1 MSSLGGLIG
10 RKIGMSQIF
19 AENGDAVPVTVI
31 EAGPCHVTQVKTLER
46 DGYEAAQIGFD
57 PKKEK
62 QTTRPLKGHFDKANV
77 EPQRIV
83 REVAV
88 DDIETCE
95 AGQVFGAG
103 IFETGEL
110 VDVTGI
116 IKGRGFQ
123 GVVKRHG
130 FRGGD
135 KTRGQSDRWRHPGSI
150 GQSATPSKVF
160 KGTRMGG
167 RMGNKRTTVRNLQ
180 VVGVDAEKNLLLVK
194 GAVPGHRNGY
204 VVIKRAG

>member
-1 MSSLGGLIG
+1 MRGLIG
-10 RKIGMSQIF
+10 RKIGMSQVF

-31 EAGPCHVTQVKTLER
+31 EAGPCFVTQVKTLDR
-46 DGYEAAQIGFD
+46 DGYEAAQIGFE

-62 QTTRPLKGHFDKANV
+62 QTTGPLQGHFKKAKV
-77 EPQRIV
+77 DPKRIL
-83 REVAV
+83 REVEV
-88 DDIETCE
+88 DDITACE
-95 AGQVFGAG
+95 PGQVYGVDVFK
-103 IFETGEL
+103 TGQL
-110 VDVTGI
+110 VDVTGNL
-116 IKGRGFQ
+116 KGKGFQ

-167 RMGNKRTTVRNLQ
+167 RMGNKRVTIRNLQ
-180 VVGVDAEKNLLLVK
+180 VVGVDAEQNILLVK
-194 GAVPGHRNGY
+194 GAVPGHRNAY
-204 VVIKRAG
+204 VLINRTG

>member
-10 RKIGMSQIF
+10 RKIGMSQVF

-57 PKKEK
+57 PKKAK

-167 RMGNKRTTVRNLQ
+167 RMGSKRTTVRNLQ

-204 VVIKRAG
+204 VVINRAG

>member
-1 MSSLGGLIG
+1 MHGLIG
-10 RKIGMSQIF
+10 RKIGMSQVF

-31 EAGPCHVTQVKTLER
+31 EAGPCYVTQVKTLER
-46 DGYEAAQIGFD
+46 DGYEAAQIGFEA
-57 PKKEK
+57 KKEK
-62 QTTRPLKGHFDKANV
+62 QTTRPLQGHFKKAKV

-83 REVAV
+83 REVEVA
-88 DDIETCE
+88 DIEACE
-95 AGQVFGAG
+95 PGQVVGAD

-110 VDVTGI
+110 VDVTGYF
-116 IKGRGFQ
+116 KGRGFQ

-167 RMGNKRTTVRNLQ
+167 RMGNKRVTVRNLQ
-180 VVGVDAEKNLLLVK
+180 VVGVDAEKNILLVK

-204 VVIKRAG
+204 VLINRAG

>member
-1 MSSLGGLIG
+1 MSSLDGLIG
-10 RKIGMSQIF
+10 RKIGMSQVF

-31 EAGPCHVTQVKTLER
+31 EAGPCYVTQVKTLKR

-62 QTTRPLKGHFDKANV
+62 QTTGPLKGHFKKAKV
-77 EPQRIV
+77 DPQRVV

-88 DDIETCE
+88 DDVQSCET
-95 AGQVFGAG
+95 GQVFGAG

-110 VDVTGI
+110 VNVTGYF
-116 IKGRGFQ
+116 KGRGFQ

-135 KTRGQSDRWRHPGSI
+135 KTRGQSDRVRHPGSI

-167 RMGNKRTTVRNLQ
+167 RMGNKRVTVRNLQ
-180 VVGVDAEKNLLLVK
+180 VIGVDAEKNILLVK

-204 VVIKRAG
+204 VLISRAG

>member
-10 RKIGMSQIF
+10 RKIGMSQVF

-57 PKKEK
+57 PKKAK

-204 VVIKRAG
+204 VVISRAG

>member
-1 MSSLGGLIG
+1 MHGLIG
-10 RKIGMSQIF
+10 RKIGMSQVF

-31 EAGPCHVTQVKTLER
+31 EAGPCYVTQVKTLER
-46 DGYEAAQIGFD
+46 DGYEAAQIGFEA
-57 PKKEK
+57 KKEK
-62 QTTRPLKGHFDKANV
+62 QTTRPLQGHFKKAKV

-88 DDIETCE
+88 EDIETCE
-95 AGQVFGAG
+95 PGQVIGAD

-110 VDVTGI
+110 VDVTGYF
-116 IKGRGFQ
+116 KGRGFQ

-167 RMGNKRTTVRNLQ
+167 RMGNKRVTVRNLQ
-180 VVGVDAEKNLLLVK
+180 VVGVDAEKNILLVK

-204 VVIKRAG
+204 VLINRAG

>member
-10 RKIGMSQIF
+10 RKIGMSQVF

-57 PKKEK
+57 PKKAK

-204 VVIKRAG
+204 VVINRAG

>member
-1 MSSLGGLIG
+1 MHGLIG
-10 RKIGMSQIF
+10 RKIGMSQVF

-31 EAGPCHVTQVKTLER
+31 EAGPCYVTQVKTLER
-46 DGYEAAQIGFD
+46 DGYEAAQIGFEA
-57 PKKEK
+57 KKEK
-62 QTTRPLKGHFDKANV
+62 QTTRPLQGHFKKAKV
-77 EPQRIV
+77 EPHRIV

-88 DDIETCE
+88 EDIGACE
-95 AGQVFGAG
+95 PGQVVGAD
-103 IFETGEL
+103 IFETGER
-110 VDVTGI
+110 VDVTGYF
-116 IKGRGFQ
+116 KGRGFQ

-167 RMGNKRTTVRNLQ
+167 RMGNKRVTVRNLQ
-180 VVGVDAEKNLLLVK
+180 VVGVDAEKNILLVK

-204 VVIKRAG
+204 VLINRAG

>member
-1 MSSLGGLIG
+1 MHGLIG
-10 RKIGMSQIF
+10 RKIGMSQVF

-31 EAGPCHVTQVKTLER
+31 EAGPCYVTQVKTLER
-46 DGYEAAQIGFD
+46 DGYEAAQIGFEA
-57 PKKEK
+57 KKEK
-62 QTTRPLKGHFDKANV
+62 QTTRPLQGHFKMAKV

-83 REVAV
+83 REVEV
-88 DDIETCE
+88 EDIEACE
-95 AGQVFGAG
+95 PGQVVGAD

-110 VDVTGI
+110 VDVTGYF
-116 IKGRGFQ
+116 KGRGFQ

-167 RMGNKRTTVRNLQ
+167 RMGNKRVTVRNLQ
-180 VVGVDAEKNLLLVK
+180 VVGVDAEKNILLVK

-204 VVIKRAG
+204 VLINRAG

>member
-1 MSSLGGLIG
+1 MHGLIG
-10 RKIGMSQIF
+10 RKIGMSQVF

-31 EAGPCHVTQVKTLER
+31 EAGPCYVTQVKTLER
-46 DGYEAAQIGFD
+46 DGYEAAQIGFEA
-57 PKKEK
+57 KTEK
-62 QTTRPLKGHFDKANV
+62 QTTRPLQGHFKKAKV

-83 REVAV
+83 REVEV
-88 DDIETCE
+88 QDIEACE
-95 AGQVFGAG
+95 PGQVVGAD

-110 VDVTGI
+110 VDVTGYF
-116 IKGRGFQ
+116 KGRGFQ

-167 RMGNKRTTVRNLQ
+167 RMGNKRVTVRNLQ
-180 VVGVDAEKNLLLVK
+180 VVGVDAEKNILLVK

-204 VVIKRAG
+204 VLINRAG

>member
-10 RKIGMSQIF
+10 KKIGMSQVF

-31 EAGPCHVTQVKTLER
+31 EAGPCYVTQVKTLDR
-46 DGYEAAQIGFD
+46 DGYEAAQIGFE

-62 QTTRPLKGHFDKANV
+62 QTTRPMQGHFKKAKV
-77 EPQRIV
+77 DPQRIV

-88 DDIETCE
+88 DEIGTCE
-95 AGQVFGAG
+95 PGQEFGAG

-110 VDVTGI
+110 VDVTGYF
-116 IKGRGFQ
+116 KGRGFQ

-135 KTRGQSDRWRHPGSI
+135 KTRGQSDRLRHPGSI

-167 RMGNKRTTVRNLQ
+167 RMGNKRVTVRNLE
-180 VVGVDAEKNLLLVK
+180 VVGVDAEKNILLVK
-194 GAVPGHRNGY
+194 GAVPGHRNAF
-204 VVIKRAG
+204 VLINRAG

>member
-1 MSSLGGLIG
+1 MHGLIG
-10 RKIGMSQIF
+10 RKIGMSQVF

-31 EAGPCHVTQVKTLER
+31 EAGPCYVTQVKTLER
-46 DGYEAAQIGFD
+46 DGYEAAQIGFEA
-57 PKKEK
+57 KKEK
-62 QTTRPLKGHFDKANV
+62 QTTRPLQGHFKKAKV

-88 DDIETCE
+88 EDIAACE
-95 AGQVFGAG
+95 PGQVVGAG

-110 VDVTGI
+110 VDVTGYF
-116 IKGRGFQ
+116 KGRGFQ

-167 RMGNKRTTVRNLQ
+167 RMGNKRVTVRNLQ
-180 VVGVDAEKNLLLVK
+180 VIGVDAEKNILLVR
-194 GAVPGHRNGY
+194 GAVPGHRNGF
-204 VVIKRAG
+204 VLINRAG

>member
-1 MSSLGGLIG
+1 MHGLIG
-10 RKIGMSQIF
+10 RKIGMSQVF

-31 EAGPCHVTQVKTLER
+31 EAGPCYVTQVKTLER

-57 PKKEK
+57 PKKQK
-62 QTTRPLKGHFDKANV
+62 QTTRPLRGHFEKAKV
-77 EPQRIV
+77 DPTRIV
-83 REVAV
+83 REVEV
-88 DDIETCE
+88 DDIEACE
-95 AGQVFGAG
+95 AGQVFGAD

-110 VDVTGI
+110 VDVTGYQ
-116 IKGRGFQ
+116 KGKGFQ

-167 RMGNKRTTVRNLQ
+167 RMGNKRMTVRNLQ
-180 VVGVDAEKNLLLVK
+180 VVGVDAEKNILLVK

-204 VVIKRAG
+204 VVISRAG

>member
-10 RKIGMSQIF
+10 RKIGMSQVF

-31 EAGPCHVTQVKTLER
+31 EAGPCHVTQVKTLKR

-57 PKKEK
+57 PKKAK
-62 QTTRPLKGHFDKANV
+62 KTTRPLKGHFDKANV

-180 VVGVDAEKNLLLVK
+180 VVGVDAEKNILLVK

-204 VVIKRAG
+204 VVISRAG

>member
-1 MSSLGGLIG
+1 MHGLIG
-10 RKIGMSQIF
+10 RKIGMSQVF

-31 EAGPCHVTQVKTLER
+31 EAGPCYVTQVKTLER
-46 DGYEAAQIGFD
+46 DGYEAAQIGFEA
-57 PKKEK
+57 KKEK
-62 QTTRPLKGHFDKANV
+62 QTTRPLQGHFKKAKV

-83 REVAV
+83 REVEV
-88 DDIETCE
+88 EDIEACE
-95 AGQVFGAG
+95 PGQVVGAD

-110 VDVTGI
+110 VDVTGYF
-116 IKGRGFQ
+116 KGRGFQ

-167 RMGNKRTTVRNLQ
+167 RMGNKRVTVRNLE
-180 VVGVDAEKNLLLVK
+180 VVAVDAEKNILLVK

-204 VVIKRAG
+204 VLINRAG

>member
-1 MSSLGGLIG
+1 MSSLSGLIG
-10 RKIGMSQIF
+10 RKLGMSQVF

-31 EAGPCHVTQVKTLER
+31 EAGPCYVTQLKTQDR

-62 QTTRPLKGHFDKANV
+62 QTTRPLQGHFKKAKV
-77 EPQRIV
+77 DPKRILS
-83 REVAV
+83 EVGV
-88 DDIETCE
+88 DDIEACE
-95 AGQVFGAG
+95 PGQVFGAD

-110 VDVTGI
+110 VDVTGYF
-116 IKGRGFQ
+116 KGRGFQ

-167 RMGNKRTTVRNLQ
+167 RMGNKRVTVKTLQ
-180 VVGVDAEKNLLLVK
+180 VVGVNAEKNILLVR

-204 VVIKRAG
+204 VFINRAG

>member
-1 MSSLGGLIG
+1 MHGLIG
-10 RKIGMSQIF
+10 RKIGMSQVF

-31 EAGPCHVTQVKTLER
+31 EAGPCYVTQVKTLER
-46 DGYEAAQIGFD
+46 DGYEAAQIGFEA
-57 PKKEK
+57 KKEK
-62 QTTRPLKGHFDKANV
+62 QTTRPLQGHFKKAKV

-83 REVAV
+83 REVEV
-88 DDIETCE
+88 EDIEACE
-95 AGQVFGAG
+95 PGQVVGAD

-110 VDVTGI
+110 VDVTGYF
-116 IKGRGFQ
+116 KGRGFQ

-167 RMGNKRTTVRNLQ
+167 RMGNKRRTVRNLQ
-180 VVGVDAEKNLLLVK
+180 VVSVDAEKNILLVK
-194 GAVPGHRNGY
+194 GAVPGHRNAY
-204 VVIKRAG
+204 VLINRAG

>member
-1 MSSLGGLIG
+1 MHGLIG
-10 RKIGMSQIF
+10 RKIGMSQVF

-31 EAGPCHVTQVKTLER
+31 EAGPCYVTQVKTLEC
-46 DGYEAAQIGFD
+46 DGYEAAQIGFEA
-57 PKKEK
+57 KKEK
-62 QTTRPLKGHFDKANV
+62 QTTRPLQGHFKKAKV

-88 DDIETCE
+88 QDIEACE
-95 AGQVFGAG
+95 PGQVVGAD

-110 VDVTGI
+110 VDVTGYF
-116 IKGRGFQ
+116 KGRGFQ

-130 FRGGD
+130 FKGGD

-167 RMGNKRTTVRNLQ
+167 RMGNKRVTVRNLQ
-180 VVGVDAEKNLLLVK
+180 VVGVDAEKNILLVK

-204 VVIKRAG
+204 VLINRAG

>member
-1 MSSLGGLIG
+1 MHGLIG
-10 RKIGMSQIF
+10 RKIGMSQVF

-31 EAGPCHVTQVKTLER
+31 EAGPCYVTQVKTLER
-46 DGYEAAQIGFD
+46 DGYEAAQIGFEA
-57 PKKEK
+57 KKEK
-62 QTTRPLKGHFDKANV
+62 QTTRPLQGHFKKAKV

-83 REVAV
+83 REVEV
-88 DDIETCE
+88 EDIEACE
-95 AGQVFGAG
+95 PGQVVGAD

-110 VDVTGI
+110 VDVTGYF
-116 IKGRGFQ
+116 KGRGFQ
-123 GVVKRHG
+123 GVVKRYG

-167 RMGNKRTTVRNLQ
+167 RMGNKRVTVRNLE
-180 VVGVDAEKNLLLVK
+180 VVAVDAEKNILLVK

-204 VVIKRAG
+204 VLINRAG

>member
-1 MSSLGGLIG
+1 MHGLIG
-10 RKIGMSQIF
+10 RKIGMSQVF

-31 EAGPCHVTQVKTLER
+31 EAGPCYVTQVKTLER
-46 DGYEAAQIGFD
+46 DGYEAAQIGFEA
-57 PKKEK
+57 KKEK
-62 QTTRPLKGHFDKANV
+62 QTTRPLQGHFKKAKV

-83 REVAV
+83 REVEV
-88 DDIETCE
+88 EDIEACE
-95 AGQVFGAG
+95 PGQVVGAD
-103 IFETGEL
+103 IFATGEL
-110 VDVTGI
+110 VDVTGYF
-116 IKGRGFQ
+116 KGRGFQ

-135 KTRGQSDRWRHPGSI
+135 KTRGQSDRVRHPGSI

-167 RMGNKRTTVRNLQ
+167 RMGNKRVTVRNLQ
-180 VVGVDAEKNLLLVK
+180 VVGVDAEKNILLVK

-204 VVIKRAG
+204 VLINRAG

>member
-88 DDIETCE
+88 DDVETCE

-167 RMGNKRTTVRNLQ
+167 RMGNKRSTVRNLQ

-204 VVIKRAG
+204 VVINRAG

>member
-10 RKIGMSQIF
+10 RKIGMSQVF

-31 EAGPCHVTQVKTLER
+31 EAGPCYVTQVKTLER

-62 QTTRPLKGHFDKANV
+62 QTTRPLKGHFDKAKV
-77 EPQRIV
+77 DPKRIV

-88 DDIETCE
+88 DDVETCE

-110 VDVTGI
+110 VDVTGYF
-116 IKGRGFQ
+116 KGRGFQ

-167 RMGNKRTTVRNLQ
+167 RMGNKRMTVRNLQ
-180 VVGVDAEKNLLLVK
+180 VVGVDAEKNILLVK
-194 GAVPGHRNGY
+194 GAVPGHRNAY
-204 VVIKRAG
+204 VVINRAG

>member
-10 RKIGMSQIF
+10 RKIGMSQVF

-204 VVIKRAG
+204 VVINRAG

>member
-1 MSSLGGLIG
+1 M
-10 RKIGMSQIF
+10 
-19 AENGDAVPVTVI
+19 
-31 EAGPCHVTQVKTLER
+31 
-46 DGYEAAQIGFD
+46 
-57 PKKEK
+57 
-62 QTTRPLKGHFDKANV
+62 
-77 EPQRIV
+77 
-83 REVAV
+83 AV

-167 RMGNKRTTVRNLQ
+167 RMGSKRTTVRNLQ

-204 VVIKRAG
+204 VVINRAG

>member
-10 RKIGMSQIF
+10 RKIGMSQVF

-31 EAGPCHVTQVKTLER
+31 EAGPCYVTQVKTLER
-46 DGYEAAQIGFD
+46 DGYEAAQIGFE

-62 QTTRPLKGHFDKANV
+62 QTTRPMKGHFEKAKV
-77 EPQRIV
+77 DPKRIV
-83 REVAV
+83 REVSV

-95 AGQVFGAG
+95 AGQVFGAD
-103 IFETGEL
+103 IFETGDL
-110 VDVTGI
+110 VDVTGHF
-116 IKGRGFQ
+116 KGRGFQ

-167 RMGNKRTTVRNLQ
+167 RMGNKRGTVRNLQ
-180 VVGVDAEKNLLLVK
+180 VVGVDAEKNILLVK

-204 VVIKRAG
+204 VVISRAG

>member
-10 RKIGMSQIF
+10 RKIGMSQVF

-31 EAGPCHVTQVKTLER
+31 EAGPCYVTQVKTLDR
-46 DGYEAAQIGFD
+46 DGYEAAQIGFET
-57 PKKEK
+57 KKEK
-62 QTTRPLKGHFDKANV
+62 QTTRPLQGHFKKAEV
-77 EPQRIV
+77 DPQRV
-83 REVAV
+83 LREVAV
-88 DDIETCE
+88 DDTGACE
-95 AGQVFGAG
+95 PGQVYGAG

-110 VDVTGI
+110 VDVTGYL
-116 IKGRGFQ
+116 KGRGFQ

-167 RMGNKRTTVRNLQ
+167 RMGNKRVTVRNLQ
-180 VVGVDAEKNLLLVK
+180 VVGVDAENNILLVK
-194 GAVPGHRNGY
+194 GAVPGHRNAY
-204 VVIKRAG
+204 VLINRAG